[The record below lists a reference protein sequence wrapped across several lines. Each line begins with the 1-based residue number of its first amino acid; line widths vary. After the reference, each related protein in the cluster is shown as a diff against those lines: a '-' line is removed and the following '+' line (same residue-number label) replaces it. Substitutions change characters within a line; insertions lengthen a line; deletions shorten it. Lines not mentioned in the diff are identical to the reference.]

1 MSVEKIDEILR
12 AVTYAFEK
20 FKKEYKAD
28 KTSKQLFIPFLDG
41 LKEKLG
47 DYEILYDYIWGKD
60 SLNIDGVTDGSYIPQ
75 NGDTVIM
82 DISVGKDDQWCDI
95 CRTFFVGGVTEEHE
109 HIFEL
114 IKKSITAGEKH
125 LKSNSSAE
133 DVYKAVNSV
142 YEKEDKTL
150 VHHAGHRIG
159 TEALMDPRFVLGC
172 SEKIESNHF
181 YTIESG
187 LYEEFGIRLENDY
200 YICDNE
206 TINLFEKYMNLDI
219 KEYILI

>member
-1 MSVEKIDEILR
+1 MNIEKIDEILR
-12 AVTYAFEK
+12 TVTYAFSK
-20 FKKEYKAD
+20 FKNKYEAG

-47 DYEILYDYIWGKD
+47 DYDILYDYIWGKD
-60 SLNIDGVTDGSYIPQ
+60 SLNIDGVTDERYIPQ

-82 DISVGKDDQWCDI
+82 DISVGKDNQWCDI
-95 CRTFFVGGVTEEHE
+95 CRTFFVGGATQSQKHV
-109 HIFEL
+109 FEL
-114 IKKSITAGEKH
+114 IKESIASGEKQ
-125 LKSNSSAE
+125 LKLDSTAE

-142 YEKEDKTL
+142 YEKDDKTL

-159 TEALMDPRFVLGC
+159 TEALMEPRFVLGC
-172 SEKIESNHF
+172 SEKIENNYF

-200 YICDNE
+200 YICDDE
-206 TINLFEKYMNLDI
+206 TINLFEKYMKLDI